1 MGDIKVHKNL
11 TPTMKSYFM
20 KNRSADKERLD
31 HIKVYIVDE
40 KSDKTKET
48 RERWIFMKER
58 GIE

>member
-40 KSDKTKET
+40 KSDKTRDKREMDFYE
-48 RERWIFMKER
+48 RERH
-58 GIE
+58 